1 MIDERAGRF
10 HWNGFVTPN
19 DLITTLQVQYPGRM
33 RQQLCI
39 ANNHRRADAL
49 YLLLRY
55 GLQDDLRTD
64 PGGVANCDTNPWQ
77 MLPQTELS
85 LRDLNVQPRNTR
97 IAMKGSA

>member
-1 MIDERAGRF
+1 MIDDRAGQFLR
-10 HWNGFVTPN
+10 NGFVTPN

-33 RQQLCI
+33 REQLCI

-55 GLQDDLRTD
+55 GLQDDLRTY

-85 LRDLNVQPRNTR
+85 LNDFNVPPRNTR
-97 IAMKGSA
+97 ITME